1 MPDYEL
7 VAVRSNVNRLSVEA
21 VHTLYERAIDRTA
34 EEGADFLRA
43 AVPKREGL
51 MAARV
56 GHHDSRA
63 VGEDVFEA
71 SVGIPHIDEAANLM
85 GSPGAQDSGNYPI
98 FTDRGTGIF
107 GPLHT
112 PIRSRTGRMM
122 RWEEGGQVFFRREVK
137 GQMGKHFML
146 ETYEMMHRAIL
157 PANAEVMGERIKK
170 LWANPM
176 GIEA

>member
-7 VAVRSNVNRLSVEA
+7 VAVRSNVDRLSVEA

-34 EEGADFLRA
+34 EDGADFLRGV
-43 AVPKREGL
+43 VPKREGL

-56 GHHDSRA
+56 GHHESSA
-63 VGEDVFEA
+63 TGEDVIEA
-71 SVGIPHIDEAANLM
+71 SVGIPRIDEASNIM
-85 GSPGAQDSGNYPI
+85 GSPGAQDSGNYPL

-107 GPLHT
+107 GPIHM
-112 PIRSRTGRMM
+112 PIVARSGHMM
-122 RWEEGGQVFFRREVK
+122 RWEDGGQVFFRREVK
-137 GQMGKHFML
+137 GQVGKHFML

-157 PANAEVMGERIKK
+157 PANVEDMGERIKR

-176 GIEA
+176 GIEV